1 MFYLFKYSWEK
12 SATLCTV
19 YIEPYYIVSK
29 MFPSMSISFNSN
41 ETHCQGQPAA
51 ISIQLYFYE
60 RINNSTN

>member
-29 MFPSMSISFNSN
+29 MFP
-41 ETHCQGQPAA
+41 
-51 ISIQLYFYE
+51 FYVDQF
-60 RINNSTN
+60 